1 MRLSFPLAI
10 VSVMLFGIALVL
22 SPAAASAAGTAER
35 PDVEKVLAELLQR
48 LDRIPDLRAM
58 DDAAFLKVVRRE
70 RGEVLARLSAADPAT
85 YGEHLYGET
94 LYPIARFYRRYD
106 LARRLMLE
114 VRRQHRDPA
123 IRDWA
128 FTELVDIERQQILA
142 RAGRVLPDSTL
153 TAGNGTEPG
162 EVAARYSFGRGGS
175 LFVPASTDA
184 RTAETLRQAQDY
196 EEEAARLVQMGN
208 KNAAVRMIDLA
219 AHRYAS
225 LHRQSEFAC
234 GPMIWAA
241 RYVRDLGLPLAAMVR
256 YRQVLG
262 RLGEAG
268 GGWRGIVLEDLGD
281 LQCRIGQGDLARRQ
295 YEEARASYES
305 GGNAEGV
312 QRVAM
317 KLGHLDRHFR

>member
-1 MRLSFPLAI
+1 MRRSFP
-10 VSVMLFGIALVL
+10 VSTLPVLLLGIALSLTPVVG
-22 SPAAASAAGTAER
+22 SAAGAAER
-35 PDVEKVLAELLQR
+35 PDAEKVLAELLQR
-48 LDRIPDLRAM
+48 LDRIPDLRSM
-58 DDAAFLKVVRRE
+58 DDTGFLKVVRRE
-70 RGEVLARLSAADPAT
+70 REDVLARLAAEDPAT
-85 YGEHLYGET
+85 YGEHVYGET
-94 LYPIARFYRRYD
+94 LYPIVRFYRRYD

-162 EVAARYSFGRGGS
+162 EVAARYSFGRGGA
-175 LFVPASTDA
+175 LFVPASTDS
-184 RTAETLRQAQDY
+184 RTAETLRQAQAY

-256 YRQVLG
+256 YRQVLLQ
-262 RLGEAG
+262 LGEAV

-295 YEEARASYES
+295 YEEARAIFAR
-305 GGNAEGV
+305 GGNAEGAE
-312 QRVAM
+312 RVAM
-317 KLGHLDRHFR
+317 KIGHLDHHFR